1 MTVYSD
7 SFGIEDIPQEVLI
20 KTRDKSITHN
30 IFNKEDVN
38 SVMCGFYCIV
48 FIQQMFAGNTLFS
61 YEDYKHN

>member
-48 FIQQMFAGNTLFS
+48 FIQ
-61 YEDYKHN
+61 